1 MLVCAV
7 LLIIVLLRILG
18 ESMDVITDLL
28 MMDGRCLFDNIVC

>member
-18 ESMDVITDLL
+18 ESMDVITDHL
-28 MMDGRCLFDNIVC
+28 MAGVLFDNIVY